1 MTPTRDVPCAPEPT
15 PRERAAAQAGLGDL
29 SAPKG
34 RWLVLAL
41 AGGPVAWTVHL
52 LAGYVIVALW
62 CAEGWAGVGMA
73 IGVLT
78 LLCAAGAVGAGV
90 LSFRLWR
97 RAQAGLLSDEEPG
110 GPESWDARMGERGA
124 RAAFL
129 SVMSLFLAALFLLLI
144 VLQALPPLF
153 AEACAAGSVP

>member
-1 MTPTRDVPCAPEPT
+1 MTPRREVPYAPDPA
-15 PRERAAAQAGLGDL
+15 PRERAAAQAGVGDL

-41 AGGPVAWTVHL
+41 VGSPLAWTVHL
-52 LAGYVIVALW
+52 LGGYLIVALW
-62 CAEGWAGVGMA
+62 CAESWPGAGAA

-78 LLCAAGAVGAGV
+78 AVCAAGAVGAGAV
-90 LSFRLWR
+90 AFRLWR

-110 GPESWDARMGERGA
+110 GPEPWDARMGERGA

-129 SVMSLFLAALFLLLI
+129 AVMSLFLAALFLFLI

-153 AEACAAGSVP
+153 AEACPAGSG